1 MSVVVCYA
9 CVHSNAVSD
18 NVVYVLF
25 LREHSSMTCLSLVL
39 PTVCSSVVYGS
50 RVIICCLV

>member
-25 LREHSSMTCLSLVL
+25 LREHSSMTCSVIGAAHCVL
-39 PTVCSSVVYGS
+39 
-50 RVIICCLV
+50 